1 MRLGTTLLR
10 QRQTGQAVQ
19 IETEHSDV
27 VWARVD
33 DGFYVASRPGHFLG
47 CIDRQEDGLYLA
59 LDTHTRPIGTFAL
72 LTDARAA
79 VASAYEGGEL
89 EGTLSEGGA

>member
-1 MRLGTTLLR
+1 M
-10 QRQTGQAVQ
+10 Q

-47 CIDRQEDGLYLA
+47 CIDRQDDGSLLA
-59 LDTHTRPIGTFAL
+59 LDTHTRPIGTFTDVA
-72 LTDARAA
+72 DARAA
-79 VASAYEGGEL
+79 VARAYESDALEDAVSGGD
-89 EGTLSEGGA
+89 A

>member
-1 MRLGTTLLR
+1 MRLGSSLR

-19 IETEHSDV
+19 IETQHGDV

-47 CIDRQEDGLYLA
+47 CIDRQEDGRFLA
-59 LDTHTRPIGTFAL
+59 LDTHTHPIGIFDELA
-72 LTDARAA
+72 DARAA

-89 EGTLSEGGA
+89 EGTLSGGGA